1 MGADLRAGL
10 SGRLLCACSL
20 VCALVGC
27 GSRPAVPAV
36 LVDSPVFG
44 RLLVDVPVHPGP
56 DTPIVLLLGADR
68 DEVPADAIVV
78 PLETT
83 GWQRRVEA
91 DGRRCWYPAGELAAV
106 TAQVAAAAGVPS
118 RPPFLVGRGWGG
130 RVAVAAALQAP
141 PGTLAGV
148 AANAFCPTLPV
159 ARALCGSESWTP
171 GPPPEIALP
180 RGVTPPIYLSAACPE
195 GASWATV
202 TAADLPAATS
212 ALLTTAAR

>member
-1 MGADLRAGL
+1 ML
-10 SGRLLCACSL
+10 SGRLLGACSVL
-20 VCALVGC
+20 SALVAC
-27 GSRPAVPAV
+27 GARPAVPAV

-44 RLLVDVPVHPGP
+44 RLLVDLPAHPGP
-56 DTPIVLLLGADR
+56 ATPIVLLLGADR
-68 DEVPADAIVV
+68 AEVAADAIVV

-106 TAQVAAAAGVPS
+106 TAQVAAAAGVPA
-118 RPPFLVGRGWGG
+118 RAPFLVGRGWGG

-159 ARALCGSESWTP
+159 ARPLCGSETWTP
-171 GPPPEIALP
+171 GPPPEISLP
-180 RGVTPPIYLSAACPE
+180 RGPTPPVHLSAACPE
-195 GASWATV
+195 GAAWATS
-202 TAADLPAATS
+202 TEADLPSAVA
-212 ALLTTAAR
+212 ALLAR